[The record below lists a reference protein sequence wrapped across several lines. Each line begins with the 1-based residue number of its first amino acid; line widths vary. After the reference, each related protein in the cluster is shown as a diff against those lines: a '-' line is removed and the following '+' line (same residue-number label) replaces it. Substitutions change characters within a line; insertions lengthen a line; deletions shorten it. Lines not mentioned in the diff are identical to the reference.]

1 MRSNGNQQ
9 TAAPITQGNN
19 AIKIEMRP
27 KINSPGQGIPKLLP
41 KCTTKGIAYPRDP
54 PKLIQKCTPKSITS
68 PGAPKIVSEM
78 DPEIDY
84 LIQALRK

>member
-1 MRSNGNQQ
+1 ME
-9 TAAPITQGNN
+9 
-19 AIKIEMRP
+19 IEMPP
-27 KINSPGQGIPKLLP
+27 KINSPGQGIPKTLTEMYHKRNWLP
-41 KCTTKGIAYPRDP
+41 QGL

-68 PGAPKIVSEM
+68 PGAPKIGSEM